1 MCPQNTSLCWLG
13 YRTSVG
19 PRPRPHPSSN
29 LEPFVLTSF
38 TLVLLFWQDG
48 GRNNSLSRSLELT
61 ANLTDCLFPKEL
73 ESVLKFVL
81 LFNALTSINNKKCQI
96 YIRFYRDFVSL
107 VKAYPRYCHGFIFFF
122 NKASKSFFFLY
133 AVLLA
138 VCIGPQEILW
148 WWCFLKELSFYP
160 SFMRVH
166 SLFHSLWE

>member
-107 VKAYPRYCHGFIFFF
+107 VKAYPRYCHGFIFFLTRPQ
-122 NKASKSFFFLY
+122 NHFFF
-133 AVLLA
+133 
-138 VCIGPQEILW
+138 VCCAFG
-148 WWCFLKELSFYP
+148 S
-160 SFMRVH
+160 VH
-166 SLFHSLWE
+166 WSSGDFV